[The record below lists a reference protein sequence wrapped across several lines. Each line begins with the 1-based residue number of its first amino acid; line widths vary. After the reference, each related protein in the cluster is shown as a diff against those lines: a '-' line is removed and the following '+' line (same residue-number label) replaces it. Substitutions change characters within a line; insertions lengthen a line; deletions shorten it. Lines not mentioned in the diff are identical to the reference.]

1 MIKDK
6 NITRHKY
13 GKTFL
18 NGYVIS
24 MSRQLHSRKIAALM
38 EFGLGLGLGI
48 GLGLNLQKQPPEV
61 LFKKNCSQKFCNIH
75 RKTPMGSLFSNVE
88 KGIPGKRGRGRW
100 KDPGPRLLWWP
111 RILWRPRTLGGLRIL
126 WGPRTLGWSR
136 LLGRPTTLWG
146 PRIQG
151 GPRTLQG
158 SRILWG
164 LRTLREPKTRI
175 IPCIK
180 YSVWLKYSEILYF
193 I

>member
-18 NGYVIS
+18 AGYVIS
-24 MSRQLHSRKIAALM
+24 MSRQLHWRKIAALM

-88 KGIPGKRGRGRW
+88 KGVPGKRGRGR
-100 KDPGPRLLWWP
+100 
-111 RILWRPRTLGGLRIL
+111 
-126 WGPRTLGWSR
+126 
-136 LLGRPTTLWG
+136 
-146 PRIQG
+146 
-151 GPRTLQG
+151 
-158 SRILWG
+158 
-164 LRTLREPKTRI
+164 
-175 IPCIK
+175 
-180 YSVWLKYSEILYF
+180 
-193 I
+193 